1 MGFCRTI
8 RRSSP
13 TIITGASRARGA
25 AAVLLLLAGGWMQAL
40 AQEPGAD
47 YRVVLTAGAGYS
59 RLISSMAADGLS
71 KNGLTG
77 TVRLMWAPEHLLSVG
92 VEGGYQTL
100 YVLENQTAGP
110 DYGTSRVRVVQ
121 TSVPLHLA
129 FAMRVTDALAVLLGI
144 GGEFVTTHID
154 AFGSRN
160 RGTQWS
166 TSNMGGVALGW
177 PLGRDVRLGAE
188 ARYYAIH
195 KMKNGDLILQ
205 AVLAVDILRY

>member
-1 MGFCRTI
+1 M
-8 RRSSP
+8 
-13 TIITGASRARGA
+13 
-25 AAVLLLLAGGWMQAL
+25 
-40 AQEPGAD
+40 
-47 YRVVLTAGAGYS
+47 VLTAGAGYS

-129 FAMRVTDALAVLLGI
+129 FAARDRKSV
-144 GGEFVTTHID
+144 D
-154 AFGSRN
+154 AFYAAAIAA
-160 RGTQWS
+160 
-166 TSNMGGVALGW
+166 GGKDNGAPG
-177 PLGRDVRLGAE
+177 VRAHYHPAYYGAFVLDPDGHNVE
-188 ARYYAIH
+188 AVCH
-195 KMKNGDLILQ
+195 EPFLS
-205 AVLAVDILRY
+205 